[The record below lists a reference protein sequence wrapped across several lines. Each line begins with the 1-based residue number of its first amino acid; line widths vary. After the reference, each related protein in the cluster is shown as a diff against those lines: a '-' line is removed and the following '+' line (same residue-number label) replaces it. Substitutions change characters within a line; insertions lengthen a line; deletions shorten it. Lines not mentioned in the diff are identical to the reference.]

1 VNVNFDLGSFFM
13 NTSGDFQMVC
23 GNCGC
28 LGIRIKDPERAS
40 REARVYC
47 GDCGISR
54 GTVGALRDLALRPET
69 PPELPIGQWVPKL
82 KIPQ

>member
-1 VNVNFDLGSFFM
+1 M